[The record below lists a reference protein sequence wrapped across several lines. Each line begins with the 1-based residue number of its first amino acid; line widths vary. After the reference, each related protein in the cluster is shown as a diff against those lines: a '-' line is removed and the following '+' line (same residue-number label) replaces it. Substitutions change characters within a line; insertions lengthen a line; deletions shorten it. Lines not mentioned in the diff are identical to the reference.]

1 MKLSEL
7 GEEKPRTMKLSEVE
21 TAPPSQMEDTKEF
34 FRGAALP
41 AFGVMQSIPYE
52 PIQKFATEKV
62 QQIEA
67 RPEYIRP
74 GGTIGARGLGKFIGS
89 VGLATLPIPQTP
101 ATARPS

>member
-1 MKLSEL
+1 MKLSEV

-21 TAPPSQMEDTKEF
+21 TAPPSQMEETKEF

-67 RPEYIRP
+67 RPEYISP
-74 GGTIGARGLGKFIGS
+74 GGTIGARSLGKFIGS
-89 VGLATLPIPQTP
+89 AGLATLPV
-101 ATARPS
+101 SKL

>member
-1 MKLSEL
+1 MKLSEV

-21 TAPPSQMEDTKEF
+21 TAPPSQMEETKEF

-62 QQIEA
+62 QQRVLTIHSVLMAQCIE
-67 RPEYIRP
+67 RI
-74 GGTIGARGLGKFIGS
+74 S
-89 VGLATLPIPQTP
+89 WDSCQH
-101 ATARPS
+101 